1 MRKQYYILLIMN
13 CEKYKYK
20 ADSQRNG
27 WLKCLNNNINNNN
40 ENIIY
45 YHVIGK
51 ETLESEFYFDDS
63 TNILY
68 VKTCDDYNS
77 LPHKVIM
84 SYLAVIMTF
93 QFKYIFKTDDDQMLT
108 DEDFFNKLLLQIQ
121 NNNPDYGG
129 RLITIQR
136 EYISEYYYY
145 HPELPRNILVKA
157 CNYCNGRFY
166 ILSKK
171 SVLDLLEKMDDIKKE
186 YFEDYAIG
194 YYLCDELKSNFLP
207 IYNDVFVDFV

>member
-1 MRKQYYILLIMN
+1 MRKQDYILLIMN

-20 ADSQRNG
+20 AETQRNG
-27 WLKCLNNNINNNN
+27 WLKCLNNH

-63 TNILY
+63 NNILY
-68 VKTCDDYNS
+68 VKTCDDYIS

-84 SYLAVIMTF
+84 SYLAIIMTF

-108 DEDFFNKLLLQIQ
+108 DAYFFNKLLLQIQ

-136 EYISEYYYY
+136 EHISIYYYY